1 MGPITLF
8 DKSFLQSLSAD
19 EAVWFDHFSLPVVCP
34 IFYVETLAD
43 LAKEPGKRSVEEIVA
58 DISRKFPEWSGA
70 PCGFHI
76 DMCVNNLSRRQ
87 GRYGWARAAARRAEV
102 KKGIV
107 YETTPE
113 EEAFQ
118 RWNKGEFLDVE
129 RVAAARWR
137 RTLSELD
144 LKKVASELEM
154 LGIEKKHCRTLEEA
168 RDRAREI
175 VNGKER
181 PNGAVRARRAPV
193 PYSTGSAST
202 AGRAVAQYGRAD
214 LRGVRAVRRLRDDG
228 RGVLSRRHGVEPDR
242 HRAGLEPD
250 GIAYLF
256 YLPFC
261 MVFASS
267 DDLHRRCAKL
277 FLRDDREFV
286 WGIDLKQALKTVNTH
301 FLELPEEERDKGITR
316 FAHSPPDGN
325 LMADLWDRHLR
336 KDYRKAEPVKTNPE
350 KDAEILARFKGFRD
364 QPTIDT
370 PQEPDDHEIIS
381 IPHAV
386 RHNRG
391 SWWQLAK
398 DFKRETT
405 G

>member
-1 MGPITLF
+1 MDG
-8 DKSFLQSLSAD
+8 
-19 EAVWFDHFSLPVVCP
+19 
-34 IFYVETLAD
+34 
-43 LAKEPGKRSVEEIVA
+43 
-58 DISRKFPEWSGA
+58 
-70 PCGFHI
+70 
-76 DMCVNNLSRRQ
+76 
-87 GRYGWARAAARRAEV
+87 ARAAARRAGGEV
-102 KKGIV
+102 GVTGV

-129 RVAAARWR
+129 RVAAAGWR

-154 LGIEKKHCRTLEEA
+154 LGIERKRCRTLEEA
-168 RDRAREI
+168 RAPRARDR
-175 VNGKER
+175 ER
-181 PNGAVRARRAPV
+181 QGPTHGAVRARRAPV
-193 PYSTGSAST
+193 PYPTAST
-202 AGRAVAQYGRAD
+202 SAAGRAVAAHGRAD
-214 LRGVRAVRRLRDDG
+214 LGRVRAVRRVGDADA
-228 RGVLSRRHGVEPDR
+228 VEAFFRVAMASSLIGTERVSNRTD
-242 HRAGLEPD
+242 
-250 GIAYLF
+250 IAYLF

-277 FLRDDREFV
+277 FLRDNQEFA

-336 KDYRKAEPVKTNPE
+336 KGYRKAEPVKTNPE

-364 QPTIDT
+364 QPTIDLR
-370 PQEPDDHEIIS
+370 QEPDDHEIIS
-381 IPHAV
+381 IPPTV
-386 RHNRG
+386 RHKRG
-391 SWWQLAK
+391 SWWQLPK
-398 DFKRETT
+398 DFTQETA
-405 G
+405 